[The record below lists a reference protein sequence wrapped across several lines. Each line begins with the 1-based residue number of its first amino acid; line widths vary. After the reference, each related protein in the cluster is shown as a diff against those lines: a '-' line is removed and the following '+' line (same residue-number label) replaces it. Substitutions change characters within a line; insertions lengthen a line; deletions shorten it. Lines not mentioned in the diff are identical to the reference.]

1 MTIWSSAFGIRRSGG
16 SEGAADTEERMFEK
30 ILVANRGEIAIRIMR
45 TARGL
50 GIGTV
55 AVHSEADAQA
65 PHVRYADESVLI
77 GPPPAAQSYLRID
90 AILDAARASGADAV
104 HPGYGF
110 LSENAGF
117 AEALEAAG
125 IVFIGPPAPAISA
138 MGDKVESKR
147 IATAAGVS
155 TIPGHAEVIGSAEE
169 AIDIAKGI
177 GFPVM
182 IKAAAGGG
190 GKGMRVAHEE
200 AGVREG
206 FVRSSSEALSSFG
219 DDRVFIE
226 KFIVDPRHIEI
237 QVLADAH
244 GNAIHLGE
252 RECSIQ
258 RRNQK
263 VIEESPSPFLDAA
276 GRERM
281 GAQAVALALAVQ
293 YRSAGTVEFVVDAA
307 RNFYF
312 LEMNTRLQVEHPV
325 TELVTG
331 VDLVEQMLRIAAGEK
346 LAFSQED
353 IIQEGWALES
363 RIYAEDP
370 FRGFLPSTG
379 RLTRFEPPA
388 EEGGVRVDSGVAEGS
403 EISVHYD
410 PMIAKLCAFGADRI
424 EALEVMRGAL
434 DRFGIAGVEHNIPFV
449 SAVMDDPDFIAGNMH
464 TGFID
469 AAYPDGFSGVE
480 LPDAELARLAAVC
493 LLLRWRSE
501 RRAGA
506 GAEPPPF
513 WVASSGSRTWE
524 FCAVEAGSGLRMEL
538 VDGGSERMTVEAE
551 WTPGTQRCVAR
562 VDGVQLVFQ
571 IERRG
576 EAFTVSRRGARVSFL
591 LRTRANAALARWMP
605 RDSGEDSAS
614 ALVCPMPGL
623 VVSIDVEE
631 GQEVEAGEPLA
642 TIEAMKMENVL
653 RADRKATVAHILVSP
668 GDVLAVDDVILE
680 FT

>member
-1 MTIWSSAFGIRRSGG
+1 
-16 SEGAADTEERMFEK
+16 MFEK
-30 ILVANRGEIAIRIMR
+30 ILIANRGEIAIRIMR
-45 TARGL
+45 TARRL

-55 AVHSEADAQA
+55 AVHSEADANA
-65 PHVRYADESVLI
+65 PHVRYADESVQI

-90 AILDAARASGADAV
+90 AILEAVRATGSDAV

-125 IVFIGPPAPAISA
+125 VVFVGPPAPAISA

-155 TIPGHAEVIGSAEE
+155 TIPGHADVIGSAEE
-169 AIDIAKGI
+169 AVGIAKGI

-190 GKGMRVAHEE
+190 GKGMRVAHDED
-200 AGVREG
+200 GVREG
-206 FVRSSSEALSSFG
+206 FARSRSEARSSFG

-237 QVLADAH
+237 QVLADAY

-263 VIEESPSPFLDAA
+263 VIEESPSPFLNADS
-276 GRERM
+276 RKRM
-281 GAQAVALALAVQ
+281 GEQAVALAQAVQ

-307 RNFYF
+307 HNFYF

-331 VDLVEQMLRIAAGEK
+331 VDLVEQMLRIAAGER
-346 LAFSQED
+346 LALSQED
-353 IIQEGWALES
+353 IIQKGWSFES

-379 RLTRFEPPA
+379 RLTRFEPPE
-388 EEGGVRVDSGVAEGS
+388 EEGGVRVDAGVDEGS

-410 PMIAKLCAFGADRI
+410 PLIAKLCSFGTDRT

-480 LPDAELARLAAVC
+480 LPDSELVRLAAVC
-493 LLLRWRSE
+493 LLLRWRLE

-506 GAEPPPF
+506 GAEPPAF
-513 WVASSGSRTWE
+513 WVASSGSRAWE
-524 FCAVEAGSGLRMEL
+524 FRAEEAACGLRVER
-538 VDGGSERMTVEAE
+538 VDGGGAMLAVESE
-551 WTPGTQRCVAR
+551 WTPGTSRCAAR
-562 VDGVQLVFQ
+562 VDGEPIVFQ
-571 IERRG
+571 VEHRG
-576 EAFTVSRRGARVSFL
+576 EAFKVSRRGARVSFV

-605 RDSGEDSAS
+605 EDTGEASAS

-623 VVSIDVEE
+623 VVSVDVKE
-631 GQEVEAGEPLA
+631 GQLVEAGETLA

-653 RADRKATVAHILVSP
+653 RADRKATVLRILVAP

-680 FT
+680 FD

>member
-1 MTIWSSAFGIRRSGG
+1 
-16 SEGAADTEERMFEK
+16 
-30 ILVANRGEIAIRIMR
+30 
-45 TARGL
+45 
-50 GIGTV
+50 
-55 AVHSEADAQA
+55 
-65 PHVRYADESVLI
+65 
-77 GPPPAAQSYLRID
+77 
-90 AILDAARASGADAV
+90 
-104 HPGYGF
+104 
-110 LSENAGF
+110 
-117 AEALEAAG
+117 
-125 IVFIGPPAPAISA
+125 
-138 MGDKVESKR
+138 
-147 IATAAGVS
+147 
-155 TIPGHAEVIGSAEE
+155 
-169 AIDIAKGI
+169 
-177 GFPVM
+177 
-182 IKAAAGGG
+182 
-190 GKGMRVAHEE
+190 MRVAHDED
-200 AGVREG
+200 GVREG
-206 FVRSSSEALSSFG
+206 FARSSSEARSSFG

-263 VIEESPSPFLDAA
+263 VIEESPSPFLDAD
-276 GRERM
+276 GRKRM

-331 VDLVEQMLRIAAGEK
+331 VDLVEQMLRVAAGEK
-346 LAFSQED
+346 LALSQEEVF
-353 IIQEGWALES
+353 QEGWAVEA

-379 RLTRFEPPA
+379 RLTSFEPPD
-388 EEGGVRVDSGVAEGS
+388 EESGVRVDAGVAEGS

-410 PMIAKLCAFGADRI
+410 PMIAKLCAFGANRT

-480 LPDAELARLAAVC
+480 LPDAELSRMAAVC
-493 LLLRWRSE
+493 LLLRWRLE

-506 GAEPPPF
+506 GATPPAF

-524 FCAVEAGSGLRMEL
+524 FSAAEEGAALRVEP
-538 VDGGSERMTVEAE
+538 VDRGGEPLAVEAE
-551 WTPGTQRCVAR
+551 WTPGALRCAAH
-562 VDGVQLVFQ
+562 VDGSPLVFQ
-571 IERRG
+571 VERRG
-576 EAFTVSRRGARVSFL
+576 ESFAVSRRGARVSFT
-591 LRTRANAALARWMP
+591 LRTLANAALARWMP
-605 RDSGEDSAS
+605 RDTGEASAS

-631 GQEVEAGEPLA
+631 GQKVEAGEPLA

-653 RADRKATVAHILVSP
+653 RADRKATVARILVSP

-680 FT
+680 FS

>member
-1 MTIWSSAFGIRRSGG
+1 
-16 SEGAADTEERMFEK
+16 MFQK
-30 ILVANRGEIAIRIMR
+30 ILIANRGEIALRIMR
-45 TARGL
+45 TAKRL

-55 AVHSEADAQA
+55 AVYSEADSNS
-65 PHVRYADESVLI
+65 PHVRFADEAVLI
-77 GPPPAAQSYLRID
+77 GPAPAAQSYLRID
-90 AILDAARASGADAV
+90 AILDAVRGTGADAV

-110 LSENAGF
+110 LSENTAF

-125 IVFIGPPAPAISA
+125 IAFVGPPATAIAA

-147 IATAAGVS
+147 IAAAAGVN
-155 TIPGHAEVIGSAEE
+155 TIPGHADIIRSPDEAASIAREIGL
-169 AIDIAKGI
+169 
-177 GFPVM
+177 PVM

-190 GKGMRVAHEE
+190 GKGMRVARDE

-206 FVRSSSEALSSFG
+206 FVRSRSEARSSFG

-237 QVLADAH
+237 QVLADGH
-244 GNAIHLGE
+244 GNGVHLGE

-263 VIEESPSPFLDAA
+263 VIEESPSPFLNDE
-276 GRERM
+276 GRRRM
-281 GAQAVALALAVQ
+281 GEQAVALARVVG
-293 YRSAGTVEFVVDAA
+293 YRSAGTVEFVVDAG

-331 VDLVEQMLRIAAGEK
+331 IDLVEQMLRVAAGEK
-346 LAFSQED
+346 LALAQED
-353 IIQEGWALES
+353 IAQTGWALES
-363 RIYAEDP
+363 RVYAEDP

-388 EEGGVRVDSGVAEGS
+388 EEGGVRVDAGVVEGS

-410 PMIAKLCAFGADRI
+410 PMIAKLCSHGADRS

-434 DRFGIAGVEHNIPFV
+434 DRFGISGVEHNIPFLQ
-449 SAVMDDPDFIAGNMH
+449 AVMDDPDFIAGNMH

-469 AAYPDGFSGVE
+469 AAYPDGFCGAE
-480 LPDAELARLAAVC
+480 LPEAEFQCLAALC
-493 LLLRWRSE
+493 LLLRWRLE
-501 RRAGA
+501 RRAAGGA
-506 GAEPPPF
+506 APPAD
-513 WVASSGSRTWE
+513 WVASAGDRSWE
-524 FCAVEAGSGLRMEL
+524 FHAAEAGSGLRLEL
-538 VDGGSERMTVEAE
+538 RNAGKPSGVSMSVDAEWVPGAIRCEGTVDGRL
-551 WTPGTQRCVAR
+551 
-562 VDGVQLVFQ
+562 LVFQ
-571 IERRG
+571 VERRG
-576 EAFTVSRRGARVSFL
+576 ETFAVSRRGARVSIL
-591 LRTRANAALARWMP
+591 LRTRRLAELARWMP
-605 RDSGEDSAS
+605 RDASEDSAG

-623 VVSIDVEE
+623 VVSIEVEE
-631 GQEVEAGEPLA
+631 GSEVEPGQPLA

-653 RADRKATVAHILVSP
+653 RADRKAKVERILAAP

-680 FT
+680 FA